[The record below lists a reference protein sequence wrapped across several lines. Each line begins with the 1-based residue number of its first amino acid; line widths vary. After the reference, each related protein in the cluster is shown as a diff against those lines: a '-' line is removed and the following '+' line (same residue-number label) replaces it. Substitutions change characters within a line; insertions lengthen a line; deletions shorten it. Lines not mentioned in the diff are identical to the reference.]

1 MSSFIQE
8 IKIATTTSLDVIMKN
23 GRAYR
28 YIGIDP
34 EVLLYLI
41 SEYAEIVIEG
51 GSVGRFYNENIKG
64 VYETEELET
73 TTKGTMHLTSKEL
86 LETLQ
91 EGRALLVGNKEE
103 LDELLKSDC

>member
-34 EVLLYLI
+34 ELLLDLI
-41 SEYAEIVIEG
+41 SDYAEIVIEG
-51 GSVGRFYNENIKG
+51 GSVGRFYNEKSKACMRQRNWKQQPR
-64 VYETEELET
+64 
-73 TTKGTMHLTSKEL
+73 TMHLT
-86 LETLQ
+86 
-91 EGRALLVGNKEE
+91 
-103 LDELLKSDC
+103 